1 MINLLAVNLTSD
13 FGRLNT
19 CQAVFDNEY
28 DYGRCYVGV
37 AFVNYTCSL
46 SVEFEQHSWYG
57 TILVHCILLK
67 VIKYMTE
74 RLLMGHKELNQTNK
88 QKINPY
94 CGKFCQRGPNF
105 DHVFFSC

>member
-1 MINLLAVNLTSD
+1 MLNLLAVNLTSD

-46 SVEFEQHSWYG
+46 SVEYEQHSWYG

-67 VIKYMTE
+67 VIKFMTE
-74 RLLMGHKELNQTNK
+74 RLLMGNKELNQTNK
-88 QKINPY
+88 QK
-94 CGKFCQRGPNF
+94 KKSSVREVLSEGPKL
-105 DHVFFSC
+105 